1 MCSAG
6 QGAAP
11 LSASVAVCV
20 PRAHRPHVPPQ
31 NCGPSAHP
39 CGHSTAT
46 VRPFGTRRASGTARS
61 TAVGGGRWRGGDG
74 CSLGWRQR
82 GRGAMETGAA
92 GPGVQAEP
100 WGLSRGT
107 EPGARGWARGGGT
120 TGRHPNHQRDV
131 MGAMGTEEAG
141 ITPSTKSPC
150 VQPQLTPVA
159 TSGSPSIGARGHS
172 TEQSAAVGS
181 QCGPLAHLERP
192 ARCQAQQQ
200 AVPAPGGWPFPGV
213 AAEGTRSRGERS
225 SGVRAVTQRG
235 CGATPGGGRR
245 VGAPLDGTRTQTT
258 GGEEGGVMGEVGT
271 ELTGTLRCQTVPCS
285 HAMGVTGT
293 ELTGALRRCAPPCPA
308 PRPRC
313 RAPHSPR

>member
-1 MCSAG
+1 MCRAG

-11 LSASVAVCV
+11 LSAAVAVCV

-61 TAVGGGRWRGGDG
+61 TAAGGGRWRGGDG

-82 GRGAMETGAA
+82 GRGATGTGGA

-120 TGRHPNHQRDV
+120 AGRHPNSQRDA
-131 MGAMGTEEAG
+131 MGAMGMEEAG
-141 ITPSTKSPC
+141 ITPSTKSPR

-200 AVPAPGGWPFPGV
+200 AVPAPGGV
-213 AAEGTRSRGERS
+213 AVPR
-225 SGVRAVTQRG
+225 
-235 CGATPGGGRR
+235 GGGRGDTEPR
-245 VGAPLDGTRTQTT
+245 GAEQWGPCGDTARLRCNTW
-258 GGEEGGVMGEVGT
+258 GGAQGGGAAGWHPDPNQGGGVMGEVGT
-271 ELTGTLRCQTVPCS
+271 ELTGTLRCQTVLCS

-293 ELTGALRRCAPPCPA
+293 ELTGALQRCAPPCPA

>member
-1 MCSAG
+1 MATGGPAPGCARDRGRGDADVPPHRASPAPHAEPHTHRGAAQPTERPRGRRADPGWDIGHMWGARGTARTAPGAAQSPAGSGGAHPAQPRTTPCFWPLSAAGGSAAVCPMGAALPAPLQGSTCSAALGNPGGGMCSAG

-61 TAVGGGRWRGGDG
+61 TAAGGGRWRGGDG

-82 GRGAMETGAA
+82 GRGATGTGAA

-120 TGRHPNHQRDV
+120 AGRHPNHQRDA
-131 MGAMGTEEAG
+131 MGAMGMEEAG
-141 ITPSTKSPC
+141 ITPSTKSPR
-150 VQPQLTPVA
+150 VQPQCDTC
-159 TSGSPSIGARGHS
+159 GH
-172 TEQSAAVGS
+172 EWE
-181 QCGPLAHLERP
+181 P
-192 ARCQAQQQ
+192 
-200 AVPAPGGWPFPGV
+200 
-213 AAEGTRSRGERS
+213 
-225 SGVRAVTQRG
+225 
-235 CGATPGGGRR
+235 
-245 VGAPLDGTRTQTT
+245 
-258 GGEEGGVMGEVGT
+258 
-271 ELTGTLRCQTVPCS
+271 
-285 HAMGVTGT
+285 
-293 ELTGALRRCAPPCPA
+293 
-308 PRPRC
+308 
-313 RAPHSPR
+313 